1 VNSANPENSMN
12 ITPLGD
18 NALTV
23 TFGNVISP
31 ELNDLVLAADAVINN
46 SPFNGLIETVPAYS
60 SISVFYDTRK
70 IKARMDK
77 SSSSFEIAKANIQ
90 SSLAGLVKVEN
101 KETEVIE
108 IPISFAPEDA
118 PDLELLADESGLTTA
133 EQVIEIFLAQTYR
146 VFMLGFLPG
155 FSYLGEVDE
164 RIAMARKESPRT
176 LVPRGSIGIAGRQ
189 TGIYSLDS
197 PGGWQIIGR
206 TEMEM
211 FLPGEDPPTRL
222 QAGDQVR
229 FIRF

>member
-1 VNSANPENSMN
+1 MN

>member
-1 VNSANPENSMN
+1 MNSANPENSMN